1 VEEIIRGH
9 PELAVWTI
17 LILALATCYIVK
29 VLAGQWRAVQQAE
42 LEIGLKEQ
50 MIQRGMSA
58 AEIAHV
64 LQVPAEPPARL
75 EAERPLPAYVTRR
88 SCSSGKGW
96 LWAAVGV
103 PVATIVLCSGLFMA
117 LASVVVVEASES
129 VTVSAP
135 EAVRVVPPEP

>member
-1 VEEIIRGH
+1 MEEIIRGH

-58 AEIAHV
+58 AEIAQV
-64 LQVPAEPPARL
+64 LHAEPTVRL
-75 EAERPLPAYVTRR
+75 DAEKPMPAYVPRR
-88 SCSSGKGW
+88 PCSSGKGW
-96 LWAAVGV
+96 LWAAIGV
-103 PVATIVLCSGLFMA
+103 PVAMVVLCSGLFMA
-117 LASVVVVEASES
+117 LESVVVVEASES
-129 VTVSAP
+129 VTVPATD
-135 EAVRVVPPEP
+135 AVRVVPPEP